1 MMLTFSRQGRWP
13 WALAGIAAG
22 GIAAAILLAM
32 SAGASTPEWKQRL
45 DSDVPHFVQPA
56 PGIVGPSACA
66 AQTRILN
73 DLLRR
78 SSWDEPEARELCDV
92 IRAGYPRPLS
102 ERRKLSADELGAAMV
117 HGSASLAVLARL
129 EVGAPISHVARRIIV
144 ETLTDELS
152 AGFAERRCNAA
163 MVLIV
168 TRSIE
173 DPLVRAEVE
182 RLAEDPDRDTAEI
195 VAMQLA
201 HYDDQRSRALTLARS
216 DDERPH

>member
-1 MMLTFSRQGRWP
+1 MRTHCRQGRWP
-13 WALAGIAAG
+13 WTLAGIAAG

-32 SAGASTPEWKQRL
+32 SAGASTPEWKRRL
-45 DSDVPHFVQPA
+45 DANVPHFVQPA
-56 PGIVGPSACA
+56 AGIVSPSACA
-66 AQTRILN
+66 AQSRILN

-78 SSWDEPEARELCDV
+78 PSWDEPEARELCDV

-102 ERRKLSADELGAAMV
+102 ERRSLSTNDFGAAMV
-117 HGSASLAVLARL
+117 HGSASLAMLARM
-129 EVGAPISHVARRIIV
+129 EVGAPISPGAKRIIV

-168 TRSIE
+168 TRAIE

-216 DDERPH
+216 DEE